1 MSTTT
6 GVAVGAPFP
15 EVTLPTLDGE
25 AVSLSQFRGKRLVVF
40 MWGSW

>member
-6 GVAVGAPFP
+6 GVAIGGSFP